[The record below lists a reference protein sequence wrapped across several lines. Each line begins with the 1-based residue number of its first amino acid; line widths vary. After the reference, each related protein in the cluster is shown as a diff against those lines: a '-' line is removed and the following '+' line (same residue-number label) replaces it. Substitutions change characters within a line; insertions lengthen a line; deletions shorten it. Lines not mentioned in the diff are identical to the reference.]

1 VGRSPSTIADIVSR
15 RRAKS
20 IADVIDRPRAIDSSL
35 PANDGVAW
43 FTKLYL
49 RVTEAV
55 EAKMAEAAGLR
66 DPALLVRLDVF
77 FANLYFDALGR
88 AARDLAT
95 APKAWAPLFEAQTAE
110 GIAPI
115 QFALAGTSKPC
126 AAGSATHGVAG
137 QRHCADND
145 YRRLRAVGEGG
156 GK

>member
-66 DPALLVRLDVF
+66 DPAFLARLDVF
-77 FANLYFDALGR
+77 FANLYFGALGR
-88 AARDLAT
+88 AARDLAK
-95 APKAWAPLFEAQTAE
+95 AAKAWAPLFEAQTAKASPLSSSRWPE
-110 GIAPI
+110 
-115 QFALAGTSKPC
+115 LAGPARLILLHTASRNE
-126 AAGSATHGVAG
+126 
-137 QRHCADND
+137 RHCADND
-145 YRRLRAVGEGG
+145 NRRLRAVGEGG